1 MVLITIEGIDGS
13 GKSTLISMLK
23 KKLSGPDVVFT
34 REPGSSWIGE
44 QVRRAVAEESD
55 PVAEALLF
63 MADHAQHLATIVRP
77 SLAAGRLVISDRY
90 SDSRYAY
97 QAVSLD
103 GIITEPLAWLKAVH
117 RGWTV
122 TPDLTYL
129 LVLSPD
135 EAVKRL
141 AGNHRLEHFETEE
154 NLKRVQQ
161 VYLELAAAEPSRFV
175 IVDALLEKE
184 EIADFIAEDIRRHV
198 KP

>member
-23 KKLSGPDVVFT
+23 EKLAGPDVVFT

-63 MADHAQHLATIVRP
+63 MADHAQHLATIIRP

>member
-13 GKSTLISMLK
+13 GKSTLVALLK
-23 KKLSGPDVVFT
+23 EKLAGLDVVFT

-44 QVRRAVAEESD
+44 QVRRAVAEEAD

-63 MADHAQHLATIVRP
+63 MADHAQHLAAVVRP
-77 SLAAGRLVISDRY
+77 SLAAGSIVISDRY

-103 GIITEPLAWLKAVH
+103 GIIAEPLAWLKAVH
-117 RGWTV
+117 RGWTIS
-122 TPDLTYL
+122 PDRTYL
-129 LVLSPD
+129 LVLRPD
-135 EAVKRL
+135 EAVRRL
-141 AGNHRLEHFETEE
+141 AGNHRLEHFETRE
-154 NLKRVQQ
+154 NLERVQQ
-161 VYLELAAAEPSRFV
+161 VYLALAAAEPARFV

-184 EIADFIAEDIRRHV
+184 EIAGFIAEDIRHCV